1 MKLNMLNQ
9 FSLELFATDKDYCQN
24 KNDFENSRFLLA
36 LEKILPQLSS
46 FKLTFQ
52 CKISK

>member
-1 MKLNMLNQ
+1 MLNQ
-9 FSLELFATDKDYCQN
+9 FSLELIAKERNHCQN
-24 KNDFENSRFLLA
+24 TNNFDNSRFLLA

-52 CKISK
+52 CEISK